1 MLPRARRRI
10 ASANRS
16 PACAHAS
23 RTRSGSTGTGPVV
36 AVRSGSN
43 PAARPTR
50 SRISSGSSVG
60 RPVIPNCFSGS
71 PSWSRRM
78 CRSTLSSGWLISGPA
93 TAPERRPSV
102 SSSRP
107 TARGVQRSSRA
118 GRRAA
123 CDPITSIDPI
133 VRGARRRP
141 ERRPDVELRGSVVVI
156 TGASSGFGELT
167 ALRFRPAGARVVLGA
182 PPPPGSARGGPRV
195 VPPARRLERL
205 EALAERIASEG
216 GSALAVRCD
225 VTELDQLTD
234 LRDRVGTTFA
244 RCDVLINNA
253 GIRGGGPF
261 ETSDIEYL
269 NRVVDVN
276 LRGVVLGTKLFLPMM
291 LGLGRGHIVNVASLA
306 GRFATPGAAIYGA
319 TKHAVVALSEALYH
333 ELGPKG
339 ILVTSVNPGFSP
351 TEGFPATGPSIVRL
365 DPDDVAKL
373 IVDVVRK
380 GRVREVSIPRALA
393 ALQAF

>member
-1 MLPRARRRI
+1 
-10 ASANRS
+10 
-16 PACAHAS
+16 
-23 RTRSGSTGTGPVV
+23 
-36 AVRSGSN
+36 
-43 PAARPTR
+43 
-50 SRISSGSSVG
+50 
-60 RPVIPNCFSGS
+60 
-71 PSWSRRM
+71 
-78 CRSTLSSGWLISGPA
+78 
-93 TAPERRPSV
+93 
-102 SSSRP
+102 
-107 TARGVQRSSRA
+107 
-118 GRRAA
+118 
-123 CDPITSIDPI
+123 
-133 VRGARRRP
+133 
-141 ERRPDVELRGSVVVI
+141 VELRGSVVVI

-167 ALRFRPAGARVVLGA
+167 ALRFGRAGARVVLA
-182 PPPPGSARGGPRV
+182 
-195 VPPARRLERL
+195 ARRLERL

-225 VTELDQLTD
+225 VTELDQLTE
-234 LRDRVGTTFA
+234 LRDRVATTFE

-261 ETSDIEYL
+261 ETTDIEYL

-276 LRGVVLGTKLFLPMM
+276 LRGVVLGTKVFLSMM
-291 LGLGRGHIVNVASLA
+291 LGRGRGHIVNVASLA

-380 GRVREVSIPRALA
+380 GTAPEISIPRALA
-393 ALQAF
+393 ALQAFRVLTPPLYRWGVGTISRRFSRGEAGGPDPEPER